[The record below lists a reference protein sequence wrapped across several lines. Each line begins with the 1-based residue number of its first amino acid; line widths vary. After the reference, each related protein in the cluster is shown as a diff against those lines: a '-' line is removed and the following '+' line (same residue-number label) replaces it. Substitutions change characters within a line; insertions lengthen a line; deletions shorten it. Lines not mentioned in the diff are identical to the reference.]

1 MSEPTNRKAGRFH
14 VAAGM
19 AMVVVGLIALSP
31 ILSIGMAKLSAALL
45 GLYVVD
51 ITMDQRSMLVLGI
64 LTAAGAAALAG
75 GAWIVTAG
83 YRHRR
88 NAQETAPQQP
98 PGSRQL

>member
-1 MSEPTNRKAGRFH
+1 MSEPGNRKAGRLH

-51 ITMDQRSMLVLGI
+51 ITMDQRSMLVLGL
-64 LTAAGAAALAG
+64 LTAAGAAAVAG

-88 NAQETAPQQP
+88 NAIEHPGDLP
-98 PGSRQL
+98 P